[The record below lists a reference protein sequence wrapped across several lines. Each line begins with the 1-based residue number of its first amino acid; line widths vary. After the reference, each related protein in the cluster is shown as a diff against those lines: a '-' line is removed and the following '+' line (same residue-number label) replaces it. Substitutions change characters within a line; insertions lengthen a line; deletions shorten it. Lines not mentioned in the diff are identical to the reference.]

1 MLNTISPILITGE
14 ITKVPAAYR
23 TWFDPALPLPAGVR
37 FFPEQQ
43 TRADVLYRIG
53 LGIGL
58 IGVGVLLVLFGLVLI
73 IVPIIGIVSIFG
85 GVLLL
90 RSARTVQR
98 TATAQ
103 VAGQLPRFGV
113 FISRDTLLFRTS
125 LDYTI
130 ISRGAD
136 VQTAG
141 GKFYYT
147 LNGQQKSFNLPRAV
161 IGSTPEAL
169 ARAIQEWTSA
179 GNEYMSNRVHE

>member
-14 ITKVPAAYR
+14 ITKVPEAYR
-23 TWFDPALPLPAGVR
+23 PWFDPALPLPAAVR
-37 FFPEQQ
+37 FFPEQK

-58 IGVGVLLVLFGLVLI
+58 MGVGALLVLFGLVLI
-73 IVPIIGIVSIFG
+73 IVPIIGIGFIFG

-90 RSARTVQR
+90 RSARTAQR

-103 VAGQLPRFGV
+103 AAGRLPRFGV

-147 LNGQQKSFNLPRAV
+147 LDGQQKSFNLPRAV
-161 IGSTPEAL
+161 IGSTPDAL
-169 ARAIQEWTSA
+169 AKAIRQWASA
-179 GNEYMSNRVHE
+179 GNEYTSTRENE

>member
-1 MLNTISPILITGE
+1 MRSESLSGLTITTSPILITGE
-14 ITKVPAAYR
+14 ITKVPEAYR
-23 TWFDPALPLPAGVR
+23 AWFDPALPLPAGVC

-43 TRADVLYRIG
+43 TRADVLYCIVF
-53 LGIGL
+53 GIGL
-58 IGVGVLLVLFGLVLI
+58 MGVGVLLVLFGLVLI
-73 IVPIIGIVSIFG
+73 IVPVIGIVFIFG

-90 RSARTVQR
+90 RSARTGQR

-103 VAGQLPRFGV
+103 AAGQLPRFGV

-130 ISRGAD
+130 VSRGVD

-147 LNGQQKSFNLPRAV
+147 LNGEQQSFNLSRAV

-169 ARAIQEWTSA
+169 AEAIRQWTSA
-179 GNEYMSNRVHE
+179 GNA